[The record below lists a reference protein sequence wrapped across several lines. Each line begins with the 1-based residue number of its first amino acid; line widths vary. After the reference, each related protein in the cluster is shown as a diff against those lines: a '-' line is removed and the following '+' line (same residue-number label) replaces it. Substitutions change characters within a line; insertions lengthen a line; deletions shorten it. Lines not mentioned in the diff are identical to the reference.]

1 MIIVCDTLR
10 KIFVQIGDPRNILG
24 LRFRCDAIY
33 SELKLFFIQYYETYN
48 KYIHKEINV
57 LGPAAGVFCVVSEM
71 DFYSI
76 FGVFKGEQT

>member
-33 SELKLFFIQYYETYN
+33 SELKLFLLNNMKLTTNTFT
-48 KYIHKEINV
+48 KK
-57 LGPAAGVFCVVSEM
+57 LTFWGPPQAFFCG
-71 DFYSI
+71 I
-76 FGVFKGEQT
+76 